1 LLHYHINRVIE
12 RSKEQMD
19 ISRPCYRFN
28 SAIVRN
34 PSASVVCGLRTN
46 DNGDPDYS
54 RLKLEHE
61 AYVAA
66 LESLG
71 IEVTEL
77 PELKFFPD
85 SVFVED
91 PALVFSEGAIL
102 LRSGAAS
109 RQGETNEISP
119 ILQDVFD
126 TVLELPQP
134 GHADGGDI
142 LVTPKSVLIG
152 LSKRTDSVG
161 ATGLIECLKIFGYNG
176 KIVNTPDGVLH
187 FKTECSLLDE
197 ETILV
202 TRRMAQSGLFEGFR
216 KIQIPDGEEPAANVV
231 RINDSVLVSARY
243 QRTIEILEKNGYLT
257 APVKTVE
264 IEKIDAGLSCMS
276 LRWYRC

>member
-1 LLHYHINRVIE
+1 MN
-12 RSKEQMD
+12 M
-19 ISRPCYRFN
+19 SRPCYQYN

-34 PSASVVCGLRTN
+34 PSASVVSGLRTN
-46 DNGDPDYS
+46 HNGDPDYYS
-54 RLKLEHE
+54 LKLEHE
-61 AYVAA
+61 AYVTA

-71 IEVTEL
+71 IEVTVL
-77 PELKFFPD
+77 PELEDFPD

-91 PALVFSEGAIL
+91 PALVFTEGAIL

-119 ILQDVFD
+119 ILHDLFD
-126 TVLELPQP
+126 HILELPQP

-142 LVTPKSVLIG
+142 LVTPTSVLIG
-152 LSKRTDSVG
+152 LSKRTDLIG
-161 ATGLIECLKIFGYNG
+161 ATGLIECLKLLGYNG
-176 KIVNTPDGVLH
+176 EIVNTPNGVLH

-202 TRRMAQSGLFEGFR
+202 THRMAQSGLFDGFR
-216 KIQIPDGEEPAANVV
+216 NIQIPDGEEPAANTV

-243 QRTIEILEKNGYLT
+243 QRTIEVIEKNGYST
-257 APVKTVE
+257 VPVKTTE

-276 LRWYRC
+276 LRWFRC